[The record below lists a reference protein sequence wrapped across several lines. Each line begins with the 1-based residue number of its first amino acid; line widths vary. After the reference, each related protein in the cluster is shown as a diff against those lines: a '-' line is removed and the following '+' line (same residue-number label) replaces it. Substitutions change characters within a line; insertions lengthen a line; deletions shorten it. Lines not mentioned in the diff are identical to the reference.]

1 MHKTSGNIFEGQLDG
16 EMKNGYGRVI
26 YGADVGFTYYIGIF
40 LNDQR
45 HGAGTM
51 FYQDEDPKEGE
62 WEHDEIQEFE
72 EYDSEDER
80 IQDKLKEKQVEE
92 AVTPLTEDDIKALI
106 VGKLSGAIQ
115 QVFVLKR
122 QKI

>member
-26 YGADVGFTYYIGIF
+26 YGADVEYTYYTGIF

-45 HGAGTM
+45 HGTGTM

-80 IQDKLKEKQVEE
+80 IQEQLKQKQIEE
-92 AVTPLTEDDIKALI
+92 AVKPLTEKDIEALI
-106 VGKLSGAIQ
+106 VGKLQGAIE
-115 QVFVLKR
+115 
-122 QKI
+122 

>member
-1 MHKTSGNIFEGQLDG
+1 MSTKPDIDLELEYGKISNDIFIYEGQIKDGRPFGVGRMMHKTSGNIFEGQLDG

-26 YGADVGFTYYIGIF
+26 YGADVEYTYYTGIF

-45 HGAGTM
+45 HGTGTM

-80 IQDKLKEKQVEE
+80 IQE
-92 AVTPLTEDDIKALI
+92 
-106 VGKLSGAIQ
+106 
-115 QVFVLKR
+115 
-122 QKI
+122 